1 MSFLLALETFLN
13 GILMRTGEGSED
25 QFPSVRM
32 PGMDGKVIAL
42 GDNVDDMLNIA
53 EINVRV
59 NALSVIV

>member
-1 MSFLLALETFLN
+1 MSFLLALETFLD
-13 GILMRTGEGSED
+13 GILMRTRKGGED

-42 GDNVDDMLNIA
+42 GDDVNDTLNVA

-59 NALSVIV
+59 DALCVIV

>member
-13 GILMRTGEGSED
+13 GILMRAREGSED

-32 PGMDGKVIAL
+32 PGMDGKVVAL
-42 GDNVDDMLNIA
+42 GDNVNDMLDVA

-59 NALSVIV
+59 DALRVIV